1 MAYGTPFYRG
11 GNRPGEERLVVELA
25 LQAGSPVSTSP
36 ILPMPCP
43 NTHGTLTPWSSE
55 GHIGLS
61 CYVQR
66 RVCQVV
72 ST

>member
-1 MAYGTPFYRG
+1 M
-11 GNRPGEERLVVELA
+11 ESA

-55 GHIGLS
+55 GHNGLS
-61 CYVQR
+61 GYVQR
-66 RVCQVV
+66 RVWQVV